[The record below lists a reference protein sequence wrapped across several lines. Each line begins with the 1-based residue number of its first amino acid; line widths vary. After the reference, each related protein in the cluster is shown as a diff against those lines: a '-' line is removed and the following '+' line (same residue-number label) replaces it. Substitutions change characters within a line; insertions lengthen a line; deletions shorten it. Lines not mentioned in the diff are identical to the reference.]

1 MRGILVAGAAADAG
15 EAAVARALAEEARRS
30 GEGVAL
36 VTAGPADGA
45 VPPAIAARHAGFA
58 LEPAQIV
65 GEARAAA
72 DGAFLVVTTAGG
84 LLAPVAERYAN
95 RDLALELRPPVVLAV
110 PARPGLQNGALLALE
125 AARGAGLTVPAV
137 VLTGWPDPPSRAL
150 LDERVMLERHAGVP
164 VDHLRD
170 GADWPVV
177 DWAAVAATTEAAPP
191 ARVALDPYEPWEGHP
206 VGDPRQAPRAAIM
219 ETMLEIV
226 AAEGPMRASRA
237 YALYNRAAGG
247 RKLTSVA
254 RARSPPRC
262 TGWPR
267 SAGSCSRARTTSR
280 GRTTTSSAC

>member
-72 DGAFLVVTTAGG
+72 DGTFLVVTTAGG
-84 LLAPVAERYAN
+84 LLAPLAERYAN
-95 RDLALELRPPVVLAV
+95 RDLALELRLPVVIAV
-110 PARPGLQNGALLALE
+110 PAGPGLQNAALLALE
-125 AARGAGLTVPAV
+125 AARGAGLAVPAV
-137 VLTGWPDPPSRAL
+137 IVTGWPEPPSRAL
-150 LDERVMLERHAGVP
+150 LDERAMLERHAGVL

-170 GADWPVV
+170 GAEWPVG
-177 DWAAVAATTEAAPP
+177 DWAGGGVSAADEAAP
-191 ARVALDPYEPWEGHP
+191 ARVALDPYQAWEEHP
-206 VGDPRQAPRAAIM
+206 VGDPRQASRAAIM
-219 ETMLEIV
+219 ETMLDIV
-226 AAEGPMRASRA
+226 AAEGPMQATRA

-247 RKLTSVA
+247 RK
-254 RARSPPRC
+254 
-262 TGWPR
+262 
-267 SAGSCSRARTTSR
+267 
-280 GRTTTSSAC
+280 